1 MSLSRTRRRSS
12 CVTDF
17 ISLWIGSSLGPVERA
32 CLKSMLRHGK
42 SVSLYCYAEPSG
54 VPNGVMIKDAASIIP
69 LETLK
74 SRCGDRADLYSDW
87 FRYLLLQ
94 RGLGTWLD
102 MDVYVVGEIDGEA
115 EYLFG
120 KQTPTTINNA
130 VLRLPA
136 DGAILS
142 ALLDPFQRS
151 VIPPWLPWRSYV
163 PMRLRQLFTG
173 RVDLR
178 QAPWGTTSPHAL
190 TALARTHGVDH
201 WAEPEDRFYPVPW
214 QRAQWIL
221 DPNITLK
228 QLITPNTRAVHLWNE
243 CIKRYK
249 NDPAPAGSFLE
260 RLHAEGRD

>member
-1 MSLSRTRRRSS
+1 
-12 CVTDF
+12 
-17 ISLWIGSSLGPVERA
+17 
-32 CLKSMLRHGK
+32 
-42 SVSLYCYAEPSG
+42 

-178 QAPWGTTSPHAL
+178 QAPCGNNKSSCPDS
-190 TALARTHGVDH
+190 AR
-201 WAEPEDRFYPVPW
+201 
-214 QRAQWIL
+214 
-221 DPNITLK
+221 
-228 QLITPNTRAVHLWNE
+228 PNTRGRSLGG
-243 CIKRYK
+243 
-249 NDPAPAGSFLE
+249 AGGSL
-260 RLHAEGRD
+260 LSGALAEGAVDSGS